1 MDRDRKKENIRKIS
15 QINSGLSPDDLYI
28 AYIKSFEK
36 RYVKDPRV
44 YGDVLRIIENGD
56 KFRKYKAVYVY
67 GLVWS
72 GPGEPMSAHY
82 HATSVI
88 VFSDGFNIY
97 YMNISHVEKGDAII
111 ELDNEFPY
119 RHKKIFD
126 EEKKPMTRSSRQKY
140 LEDVSYSLDPRVYQY
155 RPGFYGGIVCQG
167 YPKNPDISMI
177 DVVNKVLDWW
187 YVVDV
192 EKATE
197 TFPGSCTGLTE
208 TVLYNFMRGFES
220 CININASVRERKL
233 LDKEPYPLQIENVWY
248 NKIKEVRM
256 QNLRDSIVSDS
267 DDDMDES

>member
-1 MDRDRKKENIRKIS
+1 MDKSRKKENIRKIS

-28 AYIKSFEK
+28 AYIKSFQK

-44 YGDVLRIIENGD
+44 YGDVLRIIENMD
-56 KFRKYKAVYVY
+56 KFKKYKAVYLY

-72 GPGEPMSAHY
+72 EEGVPISAHY
-82 HATSVI
+82 HATSVV
-88 VFSDGFNIY
+88 VFSDGDNIY

-119 RHKKIFD
+119 KHKKIFH
-126 EEKKPMTRSSRQKY
+126 EGKPMTRSSRQKHVD
-140 LEDVSYSLDPRVYQY
+140 EESYSLDPRVYQY
-155 RPGFYGGIVCQG
+155 RPGFFGGIVCQG
-167 YPKNPDISMI
+167 HPKNPNISMI

-192 EKATE
+192 QKATE

-220 CININASVRERKL
+220 CININGTTQERKL
-233 LDKEPYPLQIENVWY
+233 LDKEPYPLEANFDWFS
-248 NKIKEVRM
+248 KISELRM
-256 QNLRDSIVSDS
+256 KGIMDSIVSDS